1 VIGDG
6 SLTEFEAQGLAISL
20 EILAA
25 SCVIGCVW
33 PIRQADYAH
42 SLISTCS
49 IYYSAP
55 SCPFP
60 TPSYAPFFPSCKP
73 SGKYTLEAETE

>member
-1 VIGDG
+1 MKVIGDG
-6 SLTEFEAQGLAISL
+6 SLTEFEAQVLAISL

-42 SLISTCS
+42 SLI
-49 IYYSAP
+49 
-55 SCPFP
+55 
-60 TPSYAPFFPSCKP
+60 
-73 SGKYTLEAETE
+73 